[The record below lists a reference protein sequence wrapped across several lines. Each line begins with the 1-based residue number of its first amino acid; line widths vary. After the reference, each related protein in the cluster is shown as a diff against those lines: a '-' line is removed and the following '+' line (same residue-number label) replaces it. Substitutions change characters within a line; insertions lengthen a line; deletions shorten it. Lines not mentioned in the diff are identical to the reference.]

1 VSQFDVSIGYRDL
14 GVKVLRLAFE
24 RTRMTREELADASEE
39 LRQAAEVVTGET
51 RERLYDQADAFAD
64 AAAADHGPDHGK
76 LARHLHILREI
87 EADVGEEAAA
97 HVETARDLVSTYR
110 EGVEG
115 V

>member
-1 VSQFDVSIGYRDL
+1 MS
-14 GVKVLRLAFE
+14 
-24 RTRMTREELADASEE
+24 REELADASEK
-39 LRQAAEVVTGET
+39 LRQAAELATGDT
-51 RERLYDQADAFAD
+51 RERLYEQADAFAD

-76 LARHLHILREI
+76 LARHLHVLREI
-87 EADVGEEAAA
+87 EDDADEELAA